1 MILTMIHGLPM
12 LFTTRDSQFTV
23 AIVSDLI
30 KIVESL
36 ISRFKSDNCA
46 QQYKSLSFSANWK
59 DLAQENNKTLI
70 VHYGISGHGKG
81 LVDSMSSFGV
91 QAPIWKSILTE
102 NVFFNDAE
110 QVKIHLEQKHVD
122 KANWLYKI
130 VSIDELERLR
140 IDRKKAFEI
149 KGCKKIH
156 ITGLLLQSLHYWKF

>member
-59 DLAQENNKTLI
+59 DLAQ
-70 VHYGISGHGKG
+70 
-81 LVDSMSSFGV
+81 
-91 QAPIWKSILTE
+91 
-102 NVFFNDAE
+102 
-110 QVKIHLEQKHVD
+110 
-122 KANWLYKI
+122 
-130 VSIDELERLR
+130 
-140 IDRKKAFEI
+140 
-149 KGCKKIH
+149 
-156 ITGLLLQSLHYWKF
+156 